1 MDSVPSCR
9 CSHLGRTGPVSTLV
23 PVLSG
28 VSFHSPE
35 EGKEGEREGGRG
47 REEGRRGKWED
58 KKGGGRR
65 REGGGG
71 REGGIMTECES

>member
-35 EGKEGEREGGRG
+35 EGKEWEGREG
-47 REEGRRGKWED
+47 E
-58 KKGGGRR
+58 GGGRR
-65 REGGGG
+65 EGEMG
-71 REGGIMTECES
+71 R